1 MSFAMLCPGGPEIF
15 LVIPIVILLLS
26 ALAGACVAAAVYA
39 TVGLAKW
46 AAARHLRK
54 LAANAG

>member
-15 LVIPIVILLLS
+15 LVIPIVLVLLV
-26 ALAGACVAAAVYA
+26 ALVGACVAAAIYA
-39 TVGLAKW
+39 TMGLARW